1 MFKVW
6 NTFLITLKGV
16 TCVQSVLLTMILKSN
31 FLFLVVSNDA
41 LYGHDP
47 KFLVEVNN
55 LCGQVVDAI
64 LLQLK
69 ALGAAQQQR
78 TQAQLS
84 MELFLRIVRYADLS
98 KEPLCQLAVK
108 LWMLA
113 NKAQA
118 QLDSE
123 TIVSVRSK

>member
-1 MFKVW
+1 M
-6 NTFLITLKGV
+6 
-16 TCVQSVLLTMILKSN
+16 QSVLFTMILNSN
-31 FLFLVVSNDA
+31 FLLVVSNDA

-123 TIVSVRSK
+123 TIVSVR